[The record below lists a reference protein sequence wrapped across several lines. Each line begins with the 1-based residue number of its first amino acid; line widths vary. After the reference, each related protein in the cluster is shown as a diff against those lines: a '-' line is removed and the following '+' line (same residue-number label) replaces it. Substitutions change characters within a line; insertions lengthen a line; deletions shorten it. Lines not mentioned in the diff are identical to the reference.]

1 MHWGLKAGAAPAGPD
16 IPTEAPARSGVGS
29 GLPWGPRF
37 ALSSSQSLSRPD
49 TIYLFTARLLLRAQ
63 EFVWAG
69 SVCLLVTVSQV
80 SRKFLHRHLIYLL
93 ND

>member
-63 EFVWAG
+63 EFVGW
-69 SVCLLVTVSQV
+69 VCMSPRHGIPGV
-80 SRKFLHRHLIYLL
+80 RKVPTQTPNLFVE
-93 ND
+93 